1 MSKGSLKKLLILLF
15 ILKYFD
21 MEFLKYGLGIDMAM
35 EKFDVCISIIDKQQH
50 VMIRAQCSFINN
62 KKGFESFIVWV
73 SKNTKL
79 AVPVVYLIEATGI
92 YYEQL
97 AWFLHNKNCSVS
109 VVLPNKAKKYKEALG
124 LKSKNDRI
132 DAKGLAQMACEQNN
146 TIWKPLTSNIYV
158 LRLITRQIQSVAE
171 QSTVLKN
178 QLHALQYGMYRDRA
192 IEKMYE
198 KRLDLLQ
205 KNKKDLQLRVEQ
217 IVETDEILKKKF
229 NNIGKIKGLGLQSLA
244 VIVAETNGFA
254 AFENIAQLVS
264 YAGYDVVENQSG
276 KRIGKTKISKKGNS
290 HIRRCLH
297 FPAFNM
303 VKYQVAPFKNLYE
316 RVYEKNKIKM
326 KAYTAVQKKLLEFIY
341 TLWKKDEAFDP
352 TYQDKKSRDEEPAPS
367 LASVP
372 QEPAIAAGNKQK
384 NIEIIKQKITPDITG
399 VTQDKHPSKYRR
411 MPSLA

>member
-1 MSKGSLKKLLILLF
+1 
-15 ILKYFD
+15 

-35 EKFDVCISIIDKQQH
+35 EKFDACISIINKLQQ
-50 VMIRAQCSFINN
+50 VMIKAQCSFTNN
-62 KKGFESFIVWV
+62 KKGFEAFIVWV
-73 SKNTKL
+73 NKNTKL
-79 AVPVVYLIEATGI
+79 AIPSVYLMEATGI

-132 DAKGLAQMACEQNN
+132 DAKGLAQMACEQNS
-146 TIWKPLTSNIYV
+146 TTWKPLTGNIYL
-158 LRLITRQIQSVAE
+158 LRLITRQIQSIAE

-178 QLHALQYGMYRDRA
+178 QLHSLQYGMYRDKA
-192 IEKMYE
+192 IEKMYD
-198 KRLDLLQ
+198 RQIDLLQ
-205 KNKKDLQLRVEQ
+205 KNKKRLQLRVEQ
-217 IVETDEILKKKF
+217 IVEKDEILKKKF
-229 NNIGKIKGLGLQSLA
+229 ENIGKIKGLGLQNLA
-244 VIVAETNGFA
+244 VIVAETNGFTV
-254 AFENIAQLVS
+254 FENIAQLVS

-276 KRIGKTKISKKGNS
+276 KRSGKTKISKKGNS

-303 VKYQVAPFKNLYE
+303 IKYEVAPFKNLYE
-316 RVYEKNKIKM
+316 RVYAKNKIKM

-341 TLWKKDEAFDP
+341 ILWKKDEAFDP
-352 TYQDKKSRDEEPAPS
+352 NYQDKKSREVEPVPS
-367 LASVP
+367 FASVP
-372 QEPAIAAGNKQK
+372 QEPSIACGNEEKK
-384 NIEIIKQKITPDITG
+384 LNLIKQKITPAITR